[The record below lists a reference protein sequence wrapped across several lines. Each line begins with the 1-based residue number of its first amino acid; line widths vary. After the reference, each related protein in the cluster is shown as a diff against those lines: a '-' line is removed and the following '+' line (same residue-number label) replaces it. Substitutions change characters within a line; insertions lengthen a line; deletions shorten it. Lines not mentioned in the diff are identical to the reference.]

1 MSHSCFE
8 SVLLSLHRLSIL
20 ILLINALYTFFFKY
34 KSWCIDQKI
43 VFMQLN
49 ILTISVYSF
58 SEPFNDATIQDCE
71 VDLIKLQQKRLGCC
85 LSVYDGESLYFMY
98 PK

>member
-1 MSHSCFE
+1 
-8 SVLLSLHRLSIL
+8 
-20 ILLINALYTFFFKY
+20 
-34 KSWCIDQKI
+34 
-43 VFMQLN
+43 MQLN